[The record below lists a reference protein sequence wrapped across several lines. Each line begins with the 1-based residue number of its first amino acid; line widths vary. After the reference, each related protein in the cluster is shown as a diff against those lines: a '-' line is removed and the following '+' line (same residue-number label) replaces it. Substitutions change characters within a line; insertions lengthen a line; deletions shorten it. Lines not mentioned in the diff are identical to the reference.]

1 MTALKHIYSYLFGL
15 QKIIGKSYAAINGKQ
30 FYLTSGITFL
40 LAILLVQPVFAIGPD
55 SLFYKANEEYN
66 KEMYSDAVNDYLKI
80 IDAGHE
86 SATLYYNLGNS
97 YFKLDDIPS
106 AILYFEKA
114 KKLNPDDEDL
124 DFNLNV
130 AKTQVL
136 DKIEPLPEL
145 FFKTWWRNMVNMFTS
160 DTWTKTS
167 LAFFIMF
174 FVLLSFYLLSGFT
187 PIRKLSFY
195 TGLIV
200 FVLSVFTFILASQK
214 FTMEKNLK
222 EAIVFAPTIT
232 VKSSPNQNSVDL
244 FVIHEGSK
252 VRVIDKVGEWYKI
265 RIANGSIGWLPL
277 ETVKAI

>member
-1 MTALKHIYSYLFGL
+1 MKAFKYLIFL
-15 QKIIGKSYAAINGKQ
+15 
-30 FYLTSGITFL
+30 LTFL
-40 LAILLVQPVFAIGPD
+40 IVQPVFAIDTD
-55 SLFYKANEEYN
+55 SLFHKANEEYN
-66 KEMYSDAVNDYLKI
+66 KGLYANAVENYQII
-80 IDAGHE
+80 IDAGLE
-86 SATLYYNLGNS
+86 SAIIYYNLGNS
-97 YFKLDDIPS
+97 YFKLDDVPS

-136 DKIEPLPEL
+136 DKIEPMPEL
-145 FFKTWWRNMVNMFTS
+145 FFKSWWRDMVTMFTS

-167 LAFFIMF
+167 IAFFILF
-174 FVLLSFYLLSGFT
+174 FVLLSFYLLSGYT

-195 TGLIV
+195 AGLIV
-200 FVLSVFTFILASQK
+200 LVLSVFTFMFASQK
-214 FTMEKNLK
+214 FTIEKNLK

-252 VRVIDKVGEWYKI
+252 VKVIDEVGEWFKI

-277 ETVKAI
+277 NTVKMI

>member
-1 MTALKHIYSYLFGL
+1 MFAMLM
-15 QKIIGKSYAAINGKQ
+15 
-30 FYLTSGITFL
+30 
-40 LAILLVQPVFAIGPD
+40 LVVPVMANGPD

-66 KEMYSDAVNDYLKI
+66 KEMYADAAEDYLKVI
-80 IDAGHE
+80 AAGYE
-86 SATLYYNLGNS
+86 SGTLYYNLGNA

-106 AILYFEKA
+106 AILYYEKA
-114 KKLNPDDEDL
+114 KKLNPYDEDL

-130 AKTQVL
+130 AKMKVL

-145 FFKTWWRNMVNMFTS
+145 FFKTWWRDLVNLFRADS
-160 DTWTKTS
+160 WTEIS
-167 LAFFIMF
+167 LALFVLF
-174 FVLLSFYLLSGFT
+174 FVLLSLYLLSGFT
-187 PIRKLSFY
+187 RIRKLSFY

-200 FVLSVFTFILASQK
+200 LVMSVFTFVLASQK

-232 VKSSPNQNSVDL
+232 VKSSPNENSVDL

-252 VRVIDKVGEWYKI
+252 VQVIDKVGEWYKI

>member
-1 MTALKHIYSYLFGL
+1 MFAMLM
-15 QKIIGKSYAAINGKQ
+15 
-30 FYLTSGITFL
+30 
-40 LAILLVQPVFAIGPD
+40 LVVPVMANGPD

-66 KEMYSDAVNDYLKI
+66 KEMYADAVEDYLKVI
-80 IDAGHE
+80 AAGYE
-86 SATLYYNLGNS
+86 SGTLYYNLGNA

-106 AILYFEKA
+106 AILYYEKA
-114 KKLNPDDEDL
+114 KKLNPYDEDL

-130 AKTQVL
+130 AKMKVL

-145 FFKTWWRNMVNMFTS
+145 FFKTWWRDLVNLFRADS
-160 DTWTKTS
+160 WTEIS
-167 LAFFIMF
+167 LALFVLF
-174 FVLLSFYLLSGFT
+174 FVLLSLYLLSGFT
-187 PIRKLSFY
+187 RIRKLSFY

-200 FVLSVFTFILASQK
+200 LVMSVFTFVLASQK
-214 FTMEKNLK
+214 FTMERNLK

-232 VKSSPNQNSVDL
+232 VKSSPNENSVDL

-252 VRVIDKVGEWYKI
+252 VQVIDKVGEWYKI

>member
-1 MTALKHIYSYLFGL
+1 ML
-15 QKIIGKSYAAINGKQ
+15 
-30 FYLTSGITFL
+30 
-40 LAILLVQPVFAIGPD
+40 LLVVPIMANGPD
-55 SLFYKANEEYN
+55 SLFYKANQEYN
-66 KEMYSDAVNDYLKI
+66 KEMYANAVEDYLKVI
-80 IDAGHE
+80 SAGYE
-86 SATLYYNLGNS
+86 SGALYYNLGNS

-106 AILYFEKA
+106 AILYYEKA
-114 KKLNPDDEDL
+114 KKLTPDDEDL

-130 AKTQVL
+130 AKMKVL

-145 FFKTWWRNMVNMFTS
+145 FFKTWWRDLITLFKADS
-160 DTWTKTS
+160 WTKIS
-167 LAFFIMF
+167 LSLFILF

-187 PIRKLSFY
+187 LIRKLSFY

-200 FVLSVFTFILASQK
+200 LLISVFTFVFASQK

-232 VKSSPNQNSVDL
+232 VKSSPNENSVDL

>member
-1 MTALKHIYSYLFGL
+1 MKALKN
-15 QKIIGKSYAAINGKQ
+15 IILMFAM
-30 FYLTSGITFL
+30 LM
-40 LAILLVQPVFAIGPD
+40 LVVPVMANGPD

-66 KEMYSDAVNDYLKI
+66 KEMYADAAEDYLKVI
-80 IDAGHE
+80 AAGYE
-86 SATLYYNLGNS
+86 SGTLYYNLGNA

-106 AILYFEKA
+106 AILYYEKA
-114 KKLNPDDEDL
+114 KKLNPYDEDL

-130 AKTQVL
+130 AKMKVL

-145 FFKTWWRNMVNMFTS
+145 FFKTWWRDLVNLFRADS
-160 DTWTKTS
+160 WTEIS
-167 LAFFIMF
+167 LALFVLF
-174 FVLLSFYLLSGFT
+174 FVLLSLYLLSGFT
-187 PIRKLSFY
+187 RIRKLSFY

-200 FVLSVFTFILASQK
+200 LVMSVFTFVLASQK

-232 VKSSPNQNSVDL
+232 VKSSPNENSVDL

-252 VRVIDKVGEWYKI
+252 VQVIDKVGEWYKI

>member
-1 MTALKHIYSYLFGL
+1 MKAFKHLI
-15 QKIIGKSYAAINGKQ
+15 
-30 FYLTSGITFL
+30 FL
-40 LAILLVQPVFAIGPD
+40 LTLLLVQPVFAVGTD

-66 KEMYSDAVNDYLKI
+66 KGLYTNAVEDYQKV
-80 IDAGHE
+80 IDAGLE
-86 SATLYYNLGNS
+86 SATIYYNLGNS

-114 KKLNPDDEDL
+114 KKLDPDNEDL

-145 FFKTWWRNMVNMFTS
+145 FFKTWWRNLVTMFTS

-167 LAFFIMF
+167 LTFFILF

-252 VRVIDKVGEWYKI
+252 VRVIDEVGEWYKI

-277 ETVKAI
+277 ETVKPI

>member
-1 MTALKHIYSYLFGL
+1 MKALK
-15 QKIIGKSYAAINGKQ
+15 N
-30 FYLTSGITFL
+30 TFL
-40 LAILLVQPVFAIGPD
+40 LFTMLMLVLPVMANGPD
-55 SLFYKANEEYN
+55 SLYYKANEEYN
-66 KEMYSDAVNDYLKI
+66 KEMYADAVEDYLKV
-80 IDAGHE
+80 IDAGYE
-86 SATLYYNLGNS
+86 SGALYYNLGNS

-106 AILYFEKA
+106 AILYYEKA

-130 AKTQVL
+130 AKMKVL

-145 FFKTWWRNMVNMFTS
+145 FFKTWWRDLVTLFKA
-160 DTWTKTS
+160 DVWTKIS
-167 LAFFIMF
+167 LALFILF

-187 PIRKLSFY
+187 RIRKLSFY

-200 FVLSVFTFILASQK
+200 LFISVFTFVLASQK

-232 VKSSPNQNSVDL
+232 VKSSPNENSVDL

-252 VRVIDKVGEWYKI
+252 VQVIDKVGEWYKI

>member
-1 MTALKHIYSYLFGL
+1 MI
-15 QKIIGKSYAAINGKQ
+15 
-30 FYLTSGITFL
+30 FL
-40 LAILLVQPVFAIGPD
+40 LTLLLVQPVFAVGTD

-66 KEMYSDAVNDYLKI
+66 KGLYTNAVEDYQKV
-80 IDAGHE
+80 IDAGLE
-86 SATLYYNLGNS
+86 SATIYYNLGNS

-114 KKLNPDDEDL
+114 KKLDPDNEDL

-145 FFKTWWRNMVNMFTS
+145 FFKTWWRNLVTMFTS

-167 LAFFIMF
+167 LTFFILF

-252 VRVIDKVGEWYKI
+252 VRVIDEVGEWYKI

-277 ETVKAI
+277 ETVKPI

>member
-1 MTALKHIYSYLFGL
+1 MKALKHI
-15 QKIIGKSYAAINGKQ
+15 I
-30 FYLTSGITFL
+30 
-40 LAILLVQPVFAIGPD
+40 ILLVMLMLVMPVLAVGPD
-55 SLFYKANEEYN
+55 SLFYKANEEYA
-66 KEMYSDAVNDYLKI
+66 KEMYADAAEDYLKV
-80 IDAGHE
+80 IDAGFE
-86 SATLYYNLGNS
+86 SATLYYNLGNA

-124 DFNLNV
+124 DFNLSV
-130 AKTQVL
+130 ARTQVL

-145 FFKTWWRNMVNMFTS
+145 FFKVWWRNLVTLFRA
-160 DTWTKTS
+160 DVWTEIS
-167 LAFFIMF
+167 LGLFILFFI
-174 FVLLSFYLLSGFT
+174 LLSFYLLSGFT
-187 PIRKLSFY
+187 RIRKLSFY
-195 TGLIV
+195 TGVIV
-200 FVLSVFTFILASQK
+200 FVLSVFTFVLASQK

-232 VKSSPNQNSVDL
+232 VKSSPNENSVDL

>member
-1 MTALKHIYSYLFGL
+1 ML
-15 QKIIGKSYAAINGKQ
+15 
-30 FYLTSGITFL
+30 L
-40 LAILLVQPVFAIGPD
+40 LAVPVMANGPD
-55 SLFYKANEEYN
+55 SLFYKANQEYN
-66 KEMYSDAVNDYLKI
+66 KEMYANAVEDYLKVVS
-80 IDAGHE
+80 AGYE
-86 SATLYYNLGNS
+86 SGALYYNLGNS

-106 AILYFEKA
+106 AILYYEKA
-114 KKLNPDDEDL
+114 KKLAPEDEDL

-130 AKTQVL
+130 AKMKVL

-145 FFKTWWRNMVNMFTS
+145 FFKTWWRHLVTLFKADS
-160 DTWTKTS
+160 WTKIS
-167 LAFFIMF
+167 LALFILF

-187 PIRKLSFY
+187 LIRKLSFY

-200 FVLSVFTFILASQK
+200 LFISIFTFVLASQK

-232 VKSSPNQNSVDL
+232 VKSSPNENSVDL

-252 VRVIDKVGEWYKI
+252 VQVIDKVGEWYKI

>member
-1 MTALKHIYSYLFGL
+1 MKAFKHIF
-15 QKIIGKSYAAINGKQ
+15 
-30 FYLTSGITFL
+30 FF
-40 LAILLVQPVFAIGPD
+40 LAILIIQPVFAIDTD
-55 SLFYKANEEYN
+55 SLFHKANEEYN
-66 KEMYSDAVNDYLKI
+66 KGLYANAVENYQII
-80 IDAGHE
+80 IDAGLE
-86 SATLYYNLGNS
+86 SAIIYYNLGNS

-136 DKIEPLPEL
+136 DKIEPIPEL
-145 FFKTWWRNMVNMFTS
+145 FFKSWWRDLVTMFTS

-167 LAFFIMF
+167 LAFFILF
-174 FVLLSFYLLSGFT
+174 FVLLSFYLLSGYT

-214 FTMEKNLK
+214 FALEKNLK

-252 VRVIDKVGEWYKI
+252 VRVIDEVGEWYKI